1 MMALTTVMAV
11 SLNAQNPQKGD
22 YGYLYCHMNGNGRA
36 WTAYALSRDGLH
48 YHDLLRGDSVFSDAE
63 HARIEGATRDAYIFR
78 RHDCTGYLMLCTDMN
93 VGAFKRLNKQA
104 EWDNYGITLLRSDDL
119 IHWESTSFDY
129 RKGPS
134 IFCDTKAQGKKAKQ
148 RPSAYKDWSTI
159 NRVWAPQAVWDPTYR
174 WPDGRQGGYF
184 VYYSMWNRGEEKYD
198 RMYYSYANEDFTE
211 LTQPRLLFDWGY
223 ATIDADINWLETDRQ
238 WHMMIKKEGGQPG
251 LFTSASKKLTGPWPE
266 PVADDYVNFE
276 GKKKCEGVSAFQL
289 AGDEEW
295 TIAYI
300 EYSSRPKNYRFCKA
314 DKFMRNFRDPRNIEG
329 VSGPQHGSF
338 LRLTKAEY
346 DRLEEWNA
354 SLTSQTSNLKS
365 QITNLTDGWL
375 FSRDKKKWQTVSV
388 PHDWAISGPF
398 DKKWDLQVVAIEQNG
413 EKTPTE
419 KSGRSGSLPWIGE
432 GHYKR
437 NIFIPAGFSGHAELL
452 FDGAMAEPTVYVN
465 RRNSESRQAR
475 LDGRVVTDEGE
486 ANGRKAGYWAYGYNT
501 FRVDITDF
509 VKPGAN
515 LVEVDLQNVE
525 ESSRWYPGA
534 GIYRPV
540 NLILKG
546 KDWIDPWQTYI
557 RTTAI
562 EGNRATVEVTVGTGS
577 AAAEDLAFEVELR
590 DQRGRIV
597 DHRHFSMV
605 NGPLDQ
611 RSLATSGTQEWS
623 MVNGQCS
630 MVIDNAQLWT
640 PETPYLYKAHIK
652 LMRNGQLL
660 DEIVQNVGLRT
671 VKVSKEGGFQLNGVT
686 RKLKGVCLHHDLG
699 PLGAA
704 VNKAALIRQIKTMK
718 AMGCDAIR
726 TSHNMPSQMQMDLC
740 DSLGMMVMAESFD
753 MWRYPKCKNGY
764 ARFFDEWSD
773 RDIEHL
779 VLANRNHP
787 SIVMWSIGNEIPEQ
801 GDKSAVAIINRLQGL
816 CHKLDPSRPVTQG
829 LDRVDNALQS
839 GFAQAMDI
847 PGLNYRLPKY
857 EQAYKT
863 LTHGFLLGSET
874 TSTVSSRGVYKF
886 PVEINDYSRFSSWM
900 PSYDPKAVKGADGQC
915 SGYDVEHCAWSNLP
929 DDDWRRQEDYPWVI
943 GEFVWTGYDYLGEPT
958 PFDEYWPS
966 RSSYFGICDLAG
978 LPKDRYYLYR
988 SHWNRQEH
996 TIHLLPHW
1004 SWGTT
1009 KKDKVNRIGQV
1020 TPVYCYTD
1028 YPEGELFVNG
1038 KSQGRVKKVQETAG
1052 QWKPENRLDRYRLR
1066 WNNVVYEPGEV
1077 RVVVYDEQ
1085 GRKAG
1090 EQTMRTAGQPA
1101 NLKLDIWTQ
1110 QSDLTPLTSHLS
1122 SLKADGQ
1129 DLAFV
1134 TVSLTDKD
1142 GTLIPDAADQ
1152 LRFEVQGA
1160 GTFRAVC
1167 NGDATSLEPFTTPT
1181 MRLFNGQLVVIV
1193 QAGYR
1198 PGPLTLKV
1206 IDDERQLTQQVTIEV
1221 K

>member
-1 MMALTTVMAV
+1 MKRQLLLTLVLLVLGLATTT
-11 SLNAQNPQKGD
+11 AQNPQIGD

-48 YHDLLRGDSVFSDAE
+48 YHDLLRGDSVFSDTE

-93 VGAFKRLNKQA
+93 VGAFKRLKKQA

-129 RKGPS
+129 RKGPA
-134 IFCDTKAQGKKAKQ
+134 IFSNPKDK
-148 RPSAYKDWSTI
+148 SVYKNWSTI

-174 WPDGRQGGYF
+174 WADGRQGGYF
-184 VYYSMWNRGEEKYD
+184 VYYSMWNRAEEKYD
-198 RMYYSYANEDFTE
+198 RMYYSYANEDFTQ

-223 ATIDADINWLETDRQ
+223 ATIDADINWLDSDRQ

-251 LFTSASKKLTGPWPE
+251 LFTSTAKKLTGPWTL
-266 PVADDYVNFE
+266 PVEDDYVNFE

-289 AGDEEW
+289 AGEEEW

-300 EYSSRPKNYRFCKA
+300 EYSSRPKNYRLCKA
-314 DKFMRNFRDPRNIEG
+314 DKFMRNFREPRNIEG

-346 DRLEEWNA
+346 ERLEEWNNTLTTHLPSDRSGE
-354 SLTSQTSNLKS
+354 SL
-365 QITNLTDGWL
+365 LTDGWL
-375 FSRDKKKWQTVSV
+375 FSRDKRSWQTVSV

-398 DKKWDLQVVAIEQNG
+398 DKKWDLQVVAITQNG
-413 EKTPTE
+413 ETEATE
-419 KSGRSGSLPWIGE
+419 KSGRSGALPWIGE

-437 NIFIPAGFSGHAELL
+437 NIFIPADFKGHAELL
-452 FDGAMAEPTVYVN
+452 FDGAMSEPTIFVN
-465 RRNSESRQAR
+465 GQ
-475 LDGRVVTDEGE
+475 
-486 ANGRKAGYWAYGYNT
+486 KAGYWAYGYNT
-501 FRVDITDF
+501 FRVDISKL

-515 LVEVDLQNVE
+515 LVEVDLQNIE

-540 NLILKG
+540 KLVLKG
-546 KDWIDPWQTYI
+546 EDWIDPWKTYI

-562 EGNRATVEVTVGTGS
+562 EGNSATVEVNVGSGS
-577 AAAEDLAFEVELR
+577 PAGEGLAFEVELR
-590 DQRGRIV
+590 NQQGHIV
-597 DHRHFSMV
+597 AHHHSSRR
-605 NGPLDQ
+605 NGSD
-611 RSLATSGTQEWS
+611 GTT
-623 MVNGQCS
+623 MTMTV
-630 MVIDNAQLWT
+630 DKAQLWT

-652 LMRNGQLL
+652 YMRNGKLL

-671 VKVSKEGGFQLNGVT
+671 VKVSKENGFQLNGVT
-686 RKLKGVCLHHDLG
+686 RKIKGVCLHHDLG

-718 AMGCDAIR
+718 EMGCDAIR
-726 TSHNMPSQMQMDLC
+726 TSHNMPSQMQMDIC

-753 MWRYPKCKNGY
+753 MWKYPKCKNGY

-773 RDIEHL
+773 RDIENL

-787 SIVMWSIGNEIPEQ
+787 CIVMWSIGNEIPEQ
-801 GDKSAVAIINRLQGL
+801 GDKKAIAIIDRLQGL
-816 CHKLDPSRPVTQG
+816 CHRLDPSRPVTQG
-829 LDRVDNALQS
+829 LDRVDNALAS

-857 EQAYKT
+857 EKAYQT

-874 TSTVSSRGVYKF
+874 TSTVSSRGIYKF
-886 PVEINDYSRFSSWM
+886 PVETTDNSRFSSWA
-900 PSYDPKAVKGADGQC
+900 PGYDPKAVRDADGQC
-915 SGYDVEHCAWSNLP
+915 SGYDVEYCAWSNLP

-958 PFDEYWPS
+958 PYDEYWPS

-988 SHWNRQEH
+988 SHWNNPEH

-1004 SWGTT
+1004 SWGTD
-1009 KKDKVNRIGQV
+1009 KKQKGNRIGQV

-1028 YPEGELFVNG
+1028 YPEAELFVNG
-1038 KSQGRVKKVQETAG
+1038 KSQGRVRKVKEQSG
-1052 QWKPENRLDRYRLR
+1052 VWKDENRLDRYRLR
-1066 WNNVVYEPGEV
+1066 WNNVIYEPGEV
-1077 RVVVYDEQ
+1077 KVVVFDEM
-1085 GRKAG
+1085 GKNCG
-1090 EQTMRTAGQPA
+1090 EKTIKTAGKPA
-1101 NLKLDIWTQ
+1101 RLQLDTWTQ
-1110 QSDLTPLTSHLS
+1110 HSNQSPLS
-1122 SLKADGQ
+1122 SEGTGKGFLSADGQ

-1134 TVSLTDKD
+1134 TVSLVDAD

-1152 LRFEVQGA
+1152 LRFEVEGA
-1160 GTFRAVC
+1160 GSFRAVC
-1167 NGDATSLEPFTTPT
+1167 NGDATSLEPFTLPT
-1181 MRLFNGQLVVIV
+1181 MKLFAGQLVVIV
-1193 QAGYR
+1193 QAGYQ

-1206 IDDERQLTQQVTIEV
+1206 YDEQRSLVQTVTIPV
-1221 K
+1221 R